1 MPAQRG
7 GEGFFYVVSVTEPS
21 DVINGINT
29 MNAAMFP
36 VLGIPYVTD
45 CIAAARKRRDHEE
58 SYKVYVTD
66 CLYALCGFT
75 GNKMNRRYFD
85 LINPTPIENRPGD
98 VIARERLESY
108 GIEVV

>member
-1 MPAQRG
+1 
-7 GEGFFYVVSVTEPS
+7 
-21 DVINGINT
+21 
-29 MNAAMFP
+29 MNAALFP

-75 GNKMNRRYFD
+75 GNKMSRRYCD
-85 LINPTPIENRPGD
+85 LINPAPIDNRPGD